1 VTDTRAE
8 SDADALPLFAVKDV
22 PSALMRQTL
31 LDRELVKAIDR
42 PVIRLLPWL
51 NVVALGGRSIID
63 GGAGALGPVVEELRG
78 ALAEHRLLLLTG
90 PGVRARHILGV
101 GLDLGLPTGVLAALA
116 ATEAEQNGHL
126 VAALLAEQG
135 VSYLPHTAVA
145 HQLAVHLAA
154 SRAVVSNGY
163 PPYGLYE
170 FPPEHSKIPPHRTDS
185 GAFLLADAYGARSTT
200 YVKDVDGVF
209 TSDPARSGGTGNSNS
224 GNATSGNGGQ
234 PELIREITAAELL
247 ARNLPALP
255 IDATVLKLMANAK
268 HVQQI
273 QIVNGRTPGNIT
285 KALRGE
291 HVGTIIRTG

>member
-1 VTDTRAE
+1 VTDTRSE
-8 SDADALPLFAVKDV
+8 SVPLFAVKDV

-31 LDRELVKAIDR
+31 LDRDLVRAIDR

-51 NVVALGGRSIID
+51 NIVALGGRSIID
-63 GGAGALGPVVEELRG
+63 QGRDALGPVVAELRG
-78 ALAEHRLLLLTG
+78 ALADHRLLILTG

-135 VSYLPHTAVA
+135 VSYLPHAAVA

-170 FPPEHSKIPPHRTDS
+170 FPPELGKIPPHRSDS
-185 GAFLLADAYGARSTT
+185 GAFLLADAYGANSTT

-209 TSDPARSGGTGNSNS
+209 TSDPAGGGN
-224 GNATSGNGGQ
+224 
-234 PELIREITAAELL
+234 PELIREITAADLL
-247 ARNLPALP
+247 AKDLPTLP

-268 HVQQI
+268 NVKQI

-291 HVGTIIRTG
+291 HVGTIIRTA